1 MDPVTIFAAVS
12 TAFNGVK
19 KAVELGREAQDVFGQ
34 LGKWAKAAG
43 DLQEFIHKEE
53 KKAGGSL
60 ENNDSQQA
68 LQIIAA
74 KSKLA
79 QMEEEIRH
87 MFVYGELQH
96 LGMIGYRDFV
106 LLRRKIKEDREKAEK
121 ERIRKRYELF
131 EKLFWYTI
139 LGAVLFVSFIACYIV
154 YSIGVS
160 SGKW

>member
-1 MDPVTIFAAVS
+1 MDPITIFAAVS

-19 KAVELGREAQDVFGQ
+19 KAVELGREAQDIFGQ

-43 DLQEFIHKEE
+43 DLQDFIHKEE
-53 KKAGGSL
+53 KKAGGSF

-106 LLRRKIKEDREKAEK
+106 LLRRKIREDREKAEK
-121 ERIRKRYELF
+121 EKIRKKYELM
-131 EKLFWYTI
+131 EKIFWYSI
-139 LGAVLFVSFIACYIV
+139 LAAVLFIAGIFSYVI
-154 YSIGVS
+154 YGIGAS
-160 SGKW
+160 TGRW